1 MDDEISIA
9 IHLFCHSL
17 DSRLRLLLRWVKV
30 LLEFGLSGHA
40 ARNCRLG
47 WFRNGSDGAVLL
59 LRLFLRVG
67 YVEKA

>member
-1 MDDEISIA
+1 MDDEISM
-9 IHLFCHSL
+9 HSFCLSL
-17 DSRLRLLLRWVKV
+17 NSRLRLLLTLVKV

-47 WFRNGSDGAVLL
+47 WFRKGSDGPVLL